1 MTIIEIPVTRFSK
14 RIIESEYDFVNLDNY
29 DTPVIVL
36 SQNDLL
42 YNFLCTRG
50 FGNITHKKSG
60 KASLSETISI
70 KVSDKLA
77 QRINKNRAYLGHFL
91 NETHREDLL
100 KSLWDKSRIF
110 RIEGSKEMEAK
121 RIIELWCDDKGIEL
135 DIDINYDTLYK
146 SWTRYKQK
154 KQKIKAKTHQNTSH
168 FVRQNVRK
176 NHRKTTSAAQ
186 KPFLSLEELDTIVDN
201 YLQVH
206 PDLFRFQKG
215 TPRNGYLKAS
225 KVCIYYFLGGF
236 TYSSI
241 AKMLKISIN
250 TCKDYK
256 RVFQHIYHKYPP
268 QSITNNQ

>member
-29 DTPVIVL
+29 ETPVIVL

-60 KASLSETISI
+60 KASLSEIISI

-91 NETHREDLL
+91 NEIHRNDLL
-100 KSLWDKSRIF
+100 KSLWDKSRIY
-110 RIEGSKEMEAK
+110 RIEGGKEMEVK

-154 KQKIKAKTHQNTSH
+154 KQKIKDD
-168 FVRQNVRK
+168 R
-176 NHRKTTSAAQ
+176 
-186 KPFLSLEELDTIVDN
+186 I
-201 YLQVH
+201 
-206 PDLFRFQKG
+206 
-215 TPRNGYLKAS
+215 
-225 KVCIYYFLGGF
+225 
-236 TYSSI
+236 
-241 AKMLKISIN
+241 KIN
-250 TCKDYK
+250 KLVLTD
-256 RVFQHIYHKYPP
+256 
-268 QSITNNQ
+268 